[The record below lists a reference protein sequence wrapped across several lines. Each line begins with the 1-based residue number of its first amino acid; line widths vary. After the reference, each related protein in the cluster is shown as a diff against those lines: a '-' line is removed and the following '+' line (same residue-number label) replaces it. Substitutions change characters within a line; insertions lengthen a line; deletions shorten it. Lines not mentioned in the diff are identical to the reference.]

1 MGEITVYKVTG
12 KDLKDYMEWAAGYF
26 NSSRPGDVTVS
37 FDKTR
42 RASKY
47 STNDFFG
54 GVKYEIDL
62 TKPYGSRITNLR
74 SIRTNKPIKTNDVM
88 TLGMNAY
95 RMEALQAKGGA
106 LEGRKF
112 EQIWSSKQ
120 ENAFGETGGTIR
132 NLAITYLKEVKN
144 GVYTPK
150 VMHNWKITGVNTHSS
165 EHKAVVDLVN
175 KGILEIP
182 KLKMEN
188 IQT

>member
-95 RMEALQAKGGA
+95 RMEALQAKVE
-106 LEGRKF
+106 L
-112 EQIWSSKQ
+112 
-120 ENAFGETGGTIR
+120 
-132 NLAITYLKEVKN
+132 
-144 GVYTPK
+144 
-150 VMHNWKITGVNTHSS
+150 
-165 EHKAVVDLVN
+165 
-175 KGILEIP
+175 
-182 KLKMEN
+182 
-188 IQT
+188 

>member
-1 MGEITVYKVTG
+1 MGEITVYKISG

-26 NSSRPGDVTVS
+26 NSSRAGDVTVS

-74 SIRTNKPIKTNDVM
+74 SIRTNKPIKMSDVM

-95 RMEALQAKGGA
+95 RMENNFRQ
-106 LEGRKF
+106 
-112 EQIWSSKQ
+112 
-120 ENAFGETGGTIR
+120 
-132 NLAITYLKEVKN
+132 
-144 GVYTPK
+144 K
-150 VMHNWKITGVNTHSS
+150 V
-165 EHKAVVDLVN
+165 EL
-175 KGILEIP
+175 
-182 KLKMEN
+182 
-188 IQT
+188 